1 MRISFSVGNRVVYDG
16 IEYEI
21 AASPRDSTSVLIK
34 HLKTGACK
42 PVKFHELSN
51 VGGQAAADEWRPME
65 ALSLKQLKVAEHRY
79 SIIKPLFNIQGDR
92 EAVQKVA
99 DEQKVHISTIYRWM
113 SLYNKFQT
121 LAVLADGEGKG
132 GKGKHRINDKTASV
146 IRNTIDAMLL
156 EGSTFKATYM
166 EIEQQC
172 KKRKYALPSENTVRN
187 FFKSISEREK
197 ISRLRGPKAAQQ
209 LFNPVGFNEESI
221 APLYWCEMDHTEADI
236 MCIDEETRKVIGKPW
251 ITVVIDVYSR
261 AVLGFFCSFYEP
273 GSYGTGRAVVHAMMP
288 KESYLSSL
296 GLAIDRWPM
305 WGKMNNLRCDN
316 AGEFKGNSIKL
327 ASQSYG
333 IDFEFRVPGEP
344 RMGAFIERWLG
355 TFGERCKD
363 VLGYTKISKEL
374 RSYFKPEKMA
384 TLTLADFE
392 KWMTLMIIQY
402 NNEVHSSLGVT
413 PQEKFNYGLYNTTN
427 PIGTPDRF
435 TNEKRLRL
443 DFLPH
448 EKRTIQRTG
457 VKIDNIFYYAP
468 VLQKYINA
476 KDPDNPKQKR
486 KFIFKYDFR
495 CIDPIYFLDPETD
508 RYYEIP
514 YSKKSGPKMSIVDL
528 RKCIG
533 HIQKNG
539 KKVTQ
544 DLIFETFALQKKLI
558 EDSKKT
564 TKAVLRAA
572 TLRKAHEKENGKDQA
587 VPKEPI
593 IEATR
598 VINPSPFISHSTN
611 NQTEIKPFK
620 VYDKRSFK

>member
-1 MRISFSVGNRVVYDG
+1 MNISFNAGDRVVYEG

-21 AASPRDSTSVLIK
+21 AASPQDSTRVLIK
-34 HLKTGACK
+34 HLKTGVCQ
-42 PVKFHELSN
+42 PVKYHELSN
-51 VGGQAAADEWRPME
+51 VGGEAAAEGVRPME
-65 ALSLKQLKVAEHRY
+65 ALSPKQLKVAEHRY
-79 SIIKPLFNIQGDR
+79 STIKCVLAKPGDR

-99 DEQKVHISTIYRWM
+99 DEQGVHIATIYRWM

-121 LAVLADGEGKG
+121 LAVLADKVGKG
-132 GKGKHRINDKTASV
+132 GKGKHRMSDKTASV
-146 IRNTIDAMLL
+146 INNVIDAMLL
-156 EGSTFKATYM
+156 EGSTFEATYK
-166 EIEQQC
+166 EIETQC
-172 KKRKYALPSENTVRN
+172 RKKKYKIPSKNTVRN
-187 FFKSISEREK
+187 FFKSISDRKK

-209 LFNPVGFNEESI
+209 MFDAVGFNEESI
-221 APLYWCEMDHTEADI
+221 APLYWCEIDHTQADI
-236 MCIDEETRKVIGKPW
+236 MCIDEETRKVIGRPW

-261 AVLGFFCSFYEP
+261 AVLGFYCSFYEP
-273 GSYGTGRAVVHAMMP
+273 GSYGSGRAIVHAMMP
-288 KESYLSSL
+288 KEAYLASL
-296 GLAIDRWPM
+296 GLQLDRWQM

-316 AGEFKGNSIKL
+316 AGEFKGNSLKL
-327 ASQSYG
+327 GSQAHG

-344 RMGAFIERWLG
+344 RMGAYIERWLG
-355 TFGERCKD
+355 TFGQRCKD
-363 VLGYTKISKEL
+363 VVGYTKISKEL

-384 TLTLADFE
+384 ALTLADFE

-413 PQEKFNYGLYNTTN
+413 PQQKFHYGLYNKTN
-427 PIGTPDRF
+427 PIGTPDRW

-457 VKIDNIFYYAP
+457 VKIDNIFYYSP

-476 KDPDNPKQKR
+476 KDPEDPKKKR

-495 CIDPIYFLDPETD
+495 CINPMYFLDPETD

-514 YSKKSGPKMSIVDL
+514 YSKLSGPKMSVVDL

-544 DLIFETFALQKKLI
+544 ALIFETFELQKKLI
-558 EDSKKT
+558 EDAKKT

-572 TLRKAHEKENGKDQA
+572 TLSKAHEKENGKKQPIA
-587 VPKEPI
+587 EVPAPESKSK
-593 IEATR
+593 
-598 VINPSPFISHSTN
+598 INPSPFISYSTN